1 MAIKFKRI
9 NDLRVDSDLLQK
21 EVADI
26 LSANRNTYPHWE
38 SGLYEF
44 PLDMID
50 KLANY
55 YGVSVDYLT
64 GLSDFRGDKFR
75 NYDKEIL
82 AKRLYAV
89 RKKNNL
95 SQEKLSLIM
104 NGMSQMKLSR
114 YENGVTLIPFST
126 LYLFAKTFNVSI
138 DYLMGRTDDM
148 KIKEDIKKQGQLN

>member
-26 LSANRNTYPHWE
+26 LGANRNTYPHWE

-55 YGVSVDYLT
+55 YGISVDYLT
-64 GLSDFRGDKFR
+64 GLSDFRGAKFR

>member
-1 MAIKFKRI
+1 MAIRFKRV
-9 NDLRVDSDLLQK
+9 NDLRVDNDLLQK

-26 LSANRNTYPHWE
+26 LGANRNTYPHWE

-55 YGVSVDYLT
+55 YKVSVDYLT
-64 GLSDFRGDKFR
+64 GLSDFKGDSAR
-75 NYDKEIL
+75 NYDNEIL
-82 AKRLYAV
+82 AKRLYTV

-148 KIKEDIKKQGQLN
+148 KIKEEVIIKKWN

>member
-1 MAIKFKRI
+1 MAIRFKRV
-9 NDLRVDSDLLQK
+9 NDLRVDNDLLQK

-26 LSANRNTYPHWE
+26 LGANRNTYPHWE

-55 YGVSVDYLT
+55 YKVSVDYLT
-64 GLSDFRGDKFR
+64 GLSDFKGDSAR
-75 NYDKEIL
+75 NYDNEIL
-82 AKRLYAV
+82 AKRLYTV

-148 KIKEDIKKQGQLN
+148 KIKEEVIIKK